1 MITVDL
7 SYIRKHSWWLACSP
21 IFSIW
26 VSSKKNPKSYIG
38 WPQQPLTEK
47 VPNIS
52 KKLDF
57 WWSIPQKG
65 TSIGHFGAGDDQT
78 IWIRKF
84 FEKIG
89 LLRLLRPVRL
99 QRPLRSIWS
108 FGCQGWSNHQDQ
120 QKILWNEA
128 VEVIEAIKVVEAVE
142 VIEVA
147 DVLRTGKSLLRTS
160 EWSRSL
166 NSALF
171 WCFEKK
177 MFGGIMKNIMLNLG
191 IFSVRGYRGQ
201 SMLLF
206 WSFLMK
212 LKCWILG
219 NMPTTMNVF

>member
-1 MITVDL
+1 MVVSMFPNIQHL
-7 SYIRKHSWWLACSP
+7 SFI
-21 IFSIW
+21 
-26 VSSKKNPKSYIG
+26 KKKIPKSYIG
-38 WPQQPLTEK
+38 WPQQPPTEK

-84 FEKIG
+84 FEEIG

-120 QKILWNEA
+120 QKIWWNEA
-128 VEVIEAIKVVEAVE
+128 VEVIEAIEVVEAVE
-142 VIEVA
+142 VIEAA
-147 DVLRTGKSLLRTS
+147 DVLRTRKSLLRTS

-171 WCFEKK
+171 WCFERT
-177 MFGGIMKNIMLNLG
+177 FVLVESWNVMLNFST
-191 IFSVRGYRGQ
+191 FSVGGCWGQ
-201 SMLLF
+201 TMLLF
-206 WSFLMK
+206 KK
-212 LKCWILG
+212 LFDKNQIS
-219 NMPTTMNVF
+219 

>member
-1 MITVDL
+1 MHKDKFKIRITVDL

-26 VSSKKNPKSYIG
+26 VSSKKIPKSYIG
-38 WPQQPLTEK
+38 WPQQPPTEK

-84 FEKIG
+84 VEEIG

-108 FGCQGWSNHQDQ
+108 FGCQGWSNHKVNFKTNCFICHTYMCYD
-120 QKILWNEA
+120 KDEFWNCELKTIPRWIGLKWYLIL
-128 VEVIEAIKVVEAVE
+128 
-142 VIEVA
+142 
-147 DVLRTGKSLLRTS
+147 KSS
-160 EWSRSL
+160 KSIL
-166 NSALF
+166 NALF
-171 WCFEKK
+171 LIILHQVSCICVFY
-177 MFGGIMKNIMLNLG
+177 FGSIKE
-191 IFSVRGYRGQ
+191 
-201 SMLLF
+201 
-206 WSFLMK
+206 
-212 LKCWILG
+212 
-219 NMPTTMNVF
+219 

>member
-1 MITVDL
+1 MLPRCRAFKFQHSRLGLMQCTKVHFENILSHLQGVPVHKDKFKIRITVGL

-26 VSSKKNPKSYIG
+26 VSSKKIPKSYIG
-38 WPQQPLTEK
+38 WPQQPPTEK

-84 FEKIG
+84 FEEIG

-120 QKILWNEA
+120 
-128 VEVIEAIKVVEAVE
+128 
-142 VIEVA
+142 
-147 DVLRTGKSLLRTS
+147 
-160 EWSRSL
+160 
-166 NSALF
+166 
-171 WCFEKK
+171 
-177 MFGGIMKNIMLNLG
+177 
-191 IFSVRGYRGQ
+191 
-201 SMLLF
+201 
-206 WSFLMK
+206 
-212 LKCWILG
+212 
-219 NMPTTMNVF
+219 

>member
-1 MITVDL
+1 VHKDKFKIRITVGL

-26 VSSKKNPKSYIG
+26 VSSKKIPKSYIG
-38 WPQQPLTEK
+38 WPQQPPTEK

-84 FEKIG
+84 FEEIG
-89 LLRLLRPVRL
+89 LLRPVRL

-120 QKILWNEA
+120 QIIWWHVA
-128 VEVIEAIKVVEAVE
+128 VEVIEAIEVVEAVE
-142 VIEVA
+142 VIEAA

-160 EWSRSL
+160 KSSRSL

-177 MFGGIMKNIMLNLG
+177 NVLVESWNVILNFST
-191 IFSVRGYRGQ
+191 FSVGGCWGQ
-201 SMLLF
+201 PMLLF
-206 WSFLMK
+206 WKQVEK
-212 LKCWILG
+212 L
-219 NMPTTMNVF
+219 